1 MPMLLHSAQ
10 IAAILD
16 RHRSNRAC
24 PDRHEKTDS
33 NGAVTSGAAH
43 TSAQGGAVLG

>member
-16 RHRSNRAC
+16 RYRNNRAF
-24 PDRHEKTDS
+24 PNRKKQTHAD
-33 NGAVTSGAAH
+33 GAVTSGAGC
-43 TSAQGGAVLG
+43 TSAQGGVVIG